1 MANRGKTSVIK
12 GAILTV
18 SMRWTDRLIGFVST
32 LILARLLTPEDFG
45 IIAMASLVVGLVD
58 AFLALG
64 VHVALIQ
71 NHNADEAHY
80 NTAWTLRLAQLG
92 IAAVLIFLAAPYA
105 AVYFNDPRIIPV
117 LRFMAVG
124 MLLMGIENIGIVSF
138 QKEMRFGMDFRFAF
152 LKRIAAFVITIAA
165 AWVLQNYWALVIGN
179 LAGRTVG
186 VILSYQ
192 MHAMRPRFSLE
203 KVKEIFSVS
212 QWMLMSSIAAYL
224 NRSLDNM
231 LVGRHENATVVG
243 GYTLANE
250 ISAMPTT
257 EVLAPLNRVL
267 FPAFVEAKHNLDELK
282 RLYLLAQG
290 VQSLIGM
297 AAGVGLALV
306 ANEAVAILLGDKWT
320 FVVPFVQIL
329 ALAYVMESIAT
340 SGGYVLITL
349 GKVRSAAFVSLFQVV
364 IFSAGVVL
372 VLTDITALQLALLRA
387 AAVLAGLVVSF
398 WLLKHTLSNVSL
410 MDIFNTILRPLL
422 ATAVMAVAVIAVGNM
437 MHTTQLLTMVVK
449 IATGMVSYP
458 AAILLM
464 WLAVGKPEG
473 PEAYLLKK
481 MQSGLVL
488 RKNRHGI

>member
-1 MANRGKTSVIK
+1 
-12 GAILTV
+12 
-18 SMRWTDRLIGFVST
+18 
-32 LILARLLTPEDFG
+32 
-45 IIAMASLVVGLVD
+45 VD

-92 IAAVLIFLAAPYA
+92 IAAALIFLAAPYA

-152 LKRIAAFVITIAA
+152 LKRIAAFVITIGT
-165 AWVLQNYWALVIGN
+165 AWFLQNYWALVIGN
-179 LAGRTVG
+179 LAGRTIG
-186 VILSYQ
+186 VVLSYR
-192 MHAMRPRFSLE
+192 MHPMRPKFSLE

-290 VQSLIGM
+290 VQSLVGM

-306 ANEAVAILLGDKWT
+306 ANEAVEVLLGDKWT
-320 FVVPFVQIL
+320 FVVPFVQVL

-340 SGGYVLITL
+340 SAGYVLITM
-349 GKVRSAAFVSLFQVV
+349 GKVRSAAFVSMLQVI
-364 IFSAGVVL
+364 IFSVGVIL
-372 VLTDITALQLALLRA
+372 LLTDIEALQLAFLRV
-387 AAVLAGLVVSF
+387 AAVFAGLIVSF
-398 WLLKHTLSNVSL
+398 WLLKQTLSNL
-410 MDIFNTILRPLL
+410 TLIDIVRTILRPVL
-422 ATAVMAVAVIAVGNM
+422 ATGAMALAVVATGNA
-437 MHTTQLLTMVVK
+437 MHGNAIFILAGK
-449 IATGMVSYP
+449 IATGVLCYP

-464 WLAVGKPEG
+464 WLALGKPEG
-473 PEAYLLKK
+473 PESYLVNKLLSNLPRRSK
-481 MQSGLVL
+481 
-488 RKNRHGI
+488 